1 MNVDVG
7 PGVLFVRTNHLIKT
21 LIYSNLCLTKPTTGF
36 LVGDLIGDLL
46 LLLLFKVQVGHLLQH
61 QVMLKAYIKN
71 VAFK

>member
-7 PGVLFVRTNHLIKT
+7 PGVLFVHTNHLIKT
-21 LIYSNLCLTKPTTGF
+21 LIYPNLCLTKPTTGF

-61 QVMLKAYIKN
+61 QVMLKAY
-71 VAFK
+71 V